1 MTEKTSSD
9 VKTRVFTALILL
21 PIVFLV
27 YLGGAIALSIA
38 IIIGLIMAYEAVTV
52 AGIKWTSPRGI
63 AAIAAAIIPALLLAA
78 GADSPLHILPPEHML
93 FICMAG
99 AVLLANSLASRI
111 VLMCLALCIFSLV
124 GVLMMSVGPMWLLL
138 TIGTVA
144 AADSAAYF
152 GGRKFGGAKLAPSI
166 SPSKTW
172 SGAFFGVAGG
182 AMVAAIIGY
191 FMGIPLN
198 LALLMGLLIA
208 DVSIGGDL
216 LESWFKRVHGVKDS
230 GRILPGHGG
239 FFDRFDG
246 YLLALPFLYAAL
258 RLGGLDGQ

>member
-9 VKTRVFTALILL
+9 VKTRVLTALILL
-21 PIVFLV
+21 PLVFLI
-27 YLGGAIALSIA
+27 YLGGAIALGIV
-38 IIIGLIMAYEAVTV
+38 IIIGLVMAYETVTV
-52 AGIKWTSPRGI
+52 AGIKWSSLRGG
-63 AAIAAAIIPALLLAA
+63 AAIMTALLPAVLLAF
-78 GADSPLHILPPEHML
+78 GADFPVNLLPPEQMML
-93 FICMAG
+93 ICMA
-99 AVLLANSLASRI
+99 ATFMLANSLASRI
-111 VLMCLALCIFSLV
+111 VLMSLALCVFSLV
-124 GVLMMSVGPMWLLL
+124 GILMMSVGPMWLLL
-138 TIGTVA
+138 TIGTIA

-172 SGAFFGVAGG
+172 SGACFGVAGG
-182 AMVAAIIGY
+182 AIAAAIIGN

-198 LALLMGLLIA
+198 LAALMGLLIA

-216 LESWFKRVHGVKDS
+216 LESWFKRTHGVKDS

-239 FFDRFDG
+239 FLDRFDG
-246 YLLALPFLYAAL
+246 YLLALPFLYAAM